1 MELKK
6 FSIDVE
12 KLGNIEIFSYDGYIL
27 GYKRRF
33 SYEIS
38 FFPIV
43 INKDS
48 LNEDF
53 LHFYLNF
60 NEILNSYNGE
70 EYDPEYNVYFK
81 NYDKLYENCNRYGVE
96 ELLDL
101 SSNTGID
108 TNVTIRPE
116 YSIDTNDLFHDL
128 LKENSLIDE
137 RFNLESKYDEERKV
151 TNNFLSIDN
160 SNYVKVS
167 VDYFENVSMNYNY
180 ISYEKEIK
188 EVVEMLEHIF
198 GMLDKNLG
206 RVDR

>member
-12 KLGNIEIFSYDGYIL
+12 KLGNIKIFSYDGYIL

-33 SYEIS
+33 SYGIS
-38 FFPIV
+38 FSPIV
-43 INKDS
+43 INKDN
-48 LNEDF
+48 LNKDF
-53 LHFYLNF
+53 LCLYLNF
-60 NEILNSYNGE
+60 NEILNSYNGK

-101 SSNTGID
+101 SSD
-108 TNVTIRPE
+108 AEVSIRPE
-116 YSIDTNDLFHDL
+116 YSINTNDLFHDL
-128 LKENSLIDE
+128 LKEISLIDK

-160 SNYVKVS
+160 SNYVEVS
-167 VDYFENVSMNYNY
+167 VDYFENISMTHNY

-188 EVVEMLEHIF
+188 EVMEILNHILE
-198 GMLDKNLG
+198 MLDKNLE
-206 RVDR
+206 RVEH